1 MEHVKDVLKTS
12 LEELERVLDTKTVV
26 GEPIVIEG
34 NTLIPLI
41 SIGFGF
47 GAGGGTGKSEK
58 GDDEGVGAGTGGGGG
73 IRPVALVIIN
83 KDGDVRFESI
93 KSGMASAFEHIGE
106 TVGKAMQEKQEKDKE
121 HIIICDW
128 RKDGDHSNFD
138 RLPALC
144 SHFAFY
150 PC

>member
-1 MEHVKDVLKTS
+1 MMEHVKDVLKTS

-47 GAGGGTGKSEK
+47 GAGGGTGKCKKSDE
-58 GDDEGVGAGTGGGGG
+58 EGVGAGTGGGGG

-83 KDGDVRFESI
+83 KDGDVRVEPI

-106 TVGKAMQEKQEKDKE
+106 TLGKALREKDK
-121 HIIICDW
+121 
-128 RKDGDHSNFD
+128 
-138 RLPALC
+138 
-144 SHFAFY
+144 
-150 PC
+150 

>member
-47 GAGGGTGKSEK
+47 GAGGGTGKCKKS
-58 GDDEGVGAGTGGGGG
+58 DDEGIGAGTGGGGG
-73 IRPVALVIIN
+73 IKPVALVIIN
-83 KDGDVRFESI
+83 KDGDVRVESI

-106 TVGKAMQEKQEKDKE
+106 TIGKSLQEKDK
-121 HIIICDW
+121 
-128 RKDGDHSNFD
+128 
-138 RLPALC
+138 
-144 SHFAFY
+144 
-150 PC
+150 